1 MRIIRKVANSIDPM
15 IQMTIDAPS
24 NHADLKVPM
33 LDLKV
38 WVNEQSNEIYYQF
51 YEKATKNRYL
61 ISKSSAMPMSKKI
74 DALSQG
80 VFRRLHNT
88 KHELDWDFKVKILEK
103 YMSELKASGYTVYDR
118 YEILQSGILRYEKLR
133 NLETEGKRP
142 FFRHSN
148 FQRKERDETKSKQKK
163 NWFQNKSNSCTSVF
177 FVPPTPN
184 SVLLKMLKK
193 CEAEN
198 IIGSQNRI
206 KFVETCGRKYG
217 DFLKSSNPFFEK
229 CKAEEKFFVCMI

>member
-1 MRIIRKVANSIDPM
+1 
-15 IQMTIDAPS
+15 MTIDVPS

-88 KHELDWDFKVKILEK
+88 KHELDWDFKVKILER
-103 YMSELKASGYTVYDR
+103 YMSELKASEYTV
-118 YEILQSGILRYEKLR
+118 
-133 NLETEGKRP
+133 
-142 FFRHSN
+142 F
-148 FQRKERDETKSKQKK
+148 
-163 NWFQNKSNSCTSVF
+163 
-177 FVPPTPN
+177 
-184 SVLLKMLKK
+184 
-193 CEAEN
+193 
-198 IIGSQNRI
+198 
-206 KFVETCGRKYG
+206 
-217 DFLKSSNPFFEK
+217 
-229 CKAEEKFFVCMI
+229 